1 MRCRRAEIIML
12 VCLTNT
18 FDLLY
23 VKMLYGEKL
32 CKYGWALG
40 NIECVDSID
49 NCGRVSADSSAA
61 AGAGVAGY

>member
-1 MRCRRAEIIML
+1 ML
-12 VCLTNT
+12 VCLTNM

-32 CKYGWALG
+32 CKYVWALG

>member
-1 MRCRRAEIIML
+1 
-12 VCLTNT
+12 
-18 FDLLY
+18 
-23 VKMLYGEKL
+23 MLYGEKL

-61 AGAGVAGY
+61 AGTAGVAGVFVQEQE